1 VNKEAINLKIS
12 RALFMNLDDPPSTFS
27 FFKFENLFRICFPQG
42 PEAMARQCTL
52 LAITLCTVP
61 CLFALPIDVRA
72 PVYHM
77 QRRPQGT
84 TTGIDS
90 GTSLCFQAALRGGG
104 ATTGTAKSV
113 VKIQNSIRMPVISCF
128 FYFLSIALTAPAMP
142 SMANKMINKD
152 GNCNSQ
158 LPTARRADPDQLD
171 HS

>member
-1 VNKEAINLKIS
+1 
-12 RALFMNLDDPPSTFS
+12 
-27 FFKFENLFRICFPQG
+27 
-42 PEAMARQCTL
+42 MARQRTL
-52 LAITLCTVP
+52 LAITLCAVP
-61 CLFALPIDVRA
+61 CLFALPVDVSA

-77 QRRPQGT
+77 RRLPQGT

-90 GTSLCFQAALRGGG
+90 GTSNFFQAGLRGGG

-113 VKIQNSIRMPVISCF
+113 VKVQKSIRMPVISCF

-152 GNCNSQ
+152 GNFDSQ